1 MTNDPGAPD
10 DLNAATI
17 EAALRGRLGR
27 PLRYLDEAASTNSE
41 ALEWARAGAP
51 EGALVVAGHQT
62 AGRGRWGRDWF
73 SPPGTALTFS
83 LVLRPPLD
91 PSSAGLLT
99 AAVGVACAVGI
110 GSSSALRPRL
120 KWPNDVMLDGRKVAG
135 ILLESRVE
143 AGRIGAAVAGVGVN
157 VMTLTNAPSDIAQ
170 RATAIADH
178 VDRPPSRAVLL
189 ADILAALEDLYRDA
203 ASFGFAER
211 VTEEATGL
219 SDVLGRRVMVRL
231 AGGGSLEGRA
241 ERLTPR
247 GELEVRTEDAVVTVH
262 SGEIERLRTS

>member
-1 MTNDPGAPD
+1 MTDDRGAPD

-17 EAALRGRLGR
+17 EAVVKGRLGR
-27 PLRYLDEAASTNSE
+27 PLRYLDETPSTNSE
-41 ALEWARAGAP
+41 ALGWAQAGAP

-62 AGRGRWGRDWF
+62 TGRGRWGREWF
-73 SPPGTALTFS
+73 SPAGTALTFS

-110 GSSSALRPRL
+110 RSSSALRPRL

-143 AGRIGAAVAGVGVN
+143 AGRIRAVVAGVGVN
-157 VMTLTNAPSDIAQ
+157 VKTLTNAPTDVAE
-170 RATAIADH
+170 RATTIADH
-178 VDRPPSRAVLL
+178 VERAPSRALLL
-189 ADILAALEDLYRDA
+189 ADILAGLEDLYRDA
-203 ASFGFAER
+203 ATAGFARR
-211 VTEEATGL
+211 VIEEATGL
-219 SDVLGRRVMVRL
+219 SEVLGRGVMVRL

-241 ERLTPR
+241 ERLTSR
-247 GELEVRTEDAVVTVH
+247 GELEVRTEDALVTVH

>member
-1 MTNDPGAPD
+1 MTDDPGAAE

-27 PLRYLDEAASTNSE
+27 PLRYLDETASTNSE
-41 ALEWARAGAP
+41 ALGWAQAGAP

-62 AGRGRWGRDWF
+62 AGRGRWGREWF
-73 SPPGTALTFS
+73 SPPGISLTFS
-83 LVLRPPLD
+83 LILRPALD
-91 PSSAGLLT
+91 PPSAGLLT

-110 GSSSALRPRL
+110 GSSSDLRPRL

-143 AGRIGAAVAGVGVN
+143 AGRIRAVVAGVGVN
-157 VMTLTNAPSDIAQ
+157 VKTLTNAPTDVAQ
-170 RATAIADH
+170 RATSIADY
-178 VDRPPSRAVLL
+178 VERPPSPAVLL
-189 ADILAALEDLYRDA
+189 AAILAGLEDLYRDA
-203 ASFGFAER
+203 AGAGFAER
-211 VTEEATGL
+211 VIEEATGL
-219 SDVLGRRVMVRL
+219 SDVLGRGVIVRF

-247 GELEVRTEDAVVTVH
+247 GELEVRTEDALVTVH